1 MTMVKICG
9 ITSLEDAV
17 MSVEFGADILGF
29 NFFVKSPR
37 YIAPKLAE
45 GTITKLPTGVITVG
59 VFVNESIDTVSG
71 IAKETGI
78 DLIQLHGDET
88 PEYAE
93 HLRKT
98 TGLQVIKAFRVSE
111 QFDASDVV
119 KYEVDAI
126 LLDSYSAAER
136 GGTGEKFDWNVAAQV
151 RELIPKLYLAG
162 GLNPQNVGEA
172 NRSVRPF
179 ALDACSGLESSKGI
193 KDRRKVEAF
202 IRNVREAL

>member
-1 MTMVKICG
+1 MTKVKICG

-17 MSVEFGADILGF
+17 MSVELGADILGF

-45 GTITKLPTGVITVG
+45 GTITKLPTGVIAVG

-71 IAKETGI
+71 IASETGI

-88 PEYAE
+88 PAFVKN
-93 HLRKT
+93 LRDS
-98 TGLQVIKAFRVSE
+98 TGLQVIKAFRVSD
-111 QFDASDVV
+111 QFNAAEVQN
-119 KYEVDAI
+119 YEVDAI
-126 LLDSYSAAER
+126 LLDSYSASER

-172 NRSVRPF
+172 IRSVRPF